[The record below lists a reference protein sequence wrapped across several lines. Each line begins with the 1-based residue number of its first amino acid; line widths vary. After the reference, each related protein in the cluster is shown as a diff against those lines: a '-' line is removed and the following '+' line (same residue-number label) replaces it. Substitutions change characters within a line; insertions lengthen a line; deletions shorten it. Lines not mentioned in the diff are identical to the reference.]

1 MKSKDLQN
9 VVLPKYQTG
18 DTSTKKIRDLNGG
31 NGLRTIKPWRQ
42 MILQSGSITLS
53 SPPGVHVWPERKEI
67 FESPDLNPLDYSI
80 WDELVNSINW
90 NKVQSKTTL
99 IQQINS
105 SFKNIRESVV
115 FESCAS
121 FTNRLY
127 RLCQNDGNYLG

>member
-67 FESPDLNPLDYSI
+67 FE
-80 WDELVNSINW
+80 
-90 NKVQSKTTL
+90 
-99 IQQINS
+99 
-105 SFKNIRESVV
+105 
-115 FESCAS
+115 
-121 FTNRLY
+121 
-127 RLCQNDGNYLG
+127 